1 MIPKIIHYTWF
12 SGDPFPEKIQSCIDS
27 WKKHLPDYT
36 LKLWDMEAI
45 KDIDSAFLKEAL
57 AERKWAYAADFV
69 RLYAIY
75 NEGGLYLDTDVRVY
89 KSFDPLLDKQA
100 FIGKENSVH
109 FEGGFT
115 AQYLSSHCF
124 GAEKHHPFIKSCLDY
139 YKDRHFVTS
148 LNKELPQALR
158 LNIVLLPYIQAEIAR
173 QYGYDWKPSNQELQ
187 ECKSNL
193 LIYPTDFF
201 DPQKVSENSYCKHL
215 AAGGWRVDKP
225 TEPIYNLKY
234 KLTWRLL
241 WIFKWVLNKAGY
253 ITMKLD

>member
-45 KDIDSAFLKEAL
+45 KDIDSPFLKEAL

-89 KSFDPLLDKQA
+89 KSFDTFLDKQA
-100 FIGKENSVH
+100 FIGKENSIH

-148 LNKELPQALR
+148 SNKELPQALR

-193 LIYPTDFF
+193 YIYPTDYF

-215 AAGGWRVDKP
+215 AVGGWRIDKP

-234 KLTWRLL
+234 KITWRIIRFMAKIL
-241 WIFKWVLNKAGY
+241 KKMGYTVLK
-253 ITMKLD
+253 ID